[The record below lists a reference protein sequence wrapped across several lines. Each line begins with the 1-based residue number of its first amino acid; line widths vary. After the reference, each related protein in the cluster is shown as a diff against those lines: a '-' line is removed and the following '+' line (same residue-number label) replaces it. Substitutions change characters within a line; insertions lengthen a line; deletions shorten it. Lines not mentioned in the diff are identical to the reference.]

1 MAKIRILREGN
12 LTGVYELPE
21 RGGTTVSRSSGAEIT
36 MPQREVSVPHCI
48 IIPRN
53 GTYKVVDLASTNG
66 TYVRNEKITEARDL
80 NNGDAIQLGRSDTLL
95 IFLEE

>member
-48 IIPRN
+48 II
-53 GTYKVVDLASTNG
+53 
-66 TYVRNEKITEARDL
+66 
-80 NNGDAIQLGRSDTLL
+80 
-95 IFLEE
+95 